1 MTTSGTYTYNPSL
14 GELTL
19 YAYNLIGIR
28 NTALAQEHME
38 AARMASN
45 MMLARWSNQG
55 VNLWAVDLVTVNL
68 VQGQSV
74 YLVDGNT
81 VMILDAYVGITN
93 SGPEIDRIIM
103 PISRTEYASY
113 PNKTQQG
120 FTTVYWFDRLI
131 SSDRSSGS
139 AGPSI
144 TLWPVPDGSSA
155 QVLKYYRVRQIQD
168 SEFTSGQ
175 TVEVPYLW
183 LEAFAYGLAERLAQ
197 IWNPA
202 LIQTIKPLS
211 DESYAIAAQQNVEQV
226 QQYISPQ
233 IAGYYR

>member
-74 YLVDGNT
+74 YPVDGNT

-131 SSDRSSGS
+131 SPDRSTGS